1 MAFEDVGVQEEYM
14 KTKIF
19 NIVREFS
26 MREEFSYDESLSDLG
41 IDSMST
47 IDMILE
53 LESELDIT
61 IPDEML
67 TEKSFDS
74 VNKIYQTVVDIQS

>member
-1 MAFEDVGVQEEYM
+1 M
-14 KTKIF
+14 KTKIY
-19 NIVREFS
+19 NIVRGFS